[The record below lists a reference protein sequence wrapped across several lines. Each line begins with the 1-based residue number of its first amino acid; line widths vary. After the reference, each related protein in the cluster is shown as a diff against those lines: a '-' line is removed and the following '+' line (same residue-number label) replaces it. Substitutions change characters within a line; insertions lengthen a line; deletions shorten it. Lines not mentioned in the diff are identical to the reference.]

1 MTAID
6 IATARAVLQVLKNA
20 TKKDIE
26 RAFRNLSK
34 KLHPDRLSEANRT
47 AEANERFA
55 EASNAKDLLLRHL
68 DETGGLSPS
77 SCCNVP
83 KADPPIPR
91 KSNRESASRSAPRK
105 NYRQA
110 ASSTPHD
117 KENKPFSSPYSAE
130 QERKEEEEFKDA
142 WRKVCEIFARE
153 KNVPYE
159 DPFQEAV
166 PKAREKSKK
175 PSTTTTVPSKKGVQA
190 ASEKVAAAP
199 SFKNGTVKVS
209 VSHQKK
215 PLKKPED
222 PFQEAVPK
230 AREKSK
236 KHSTTTTVPSK
247 KGVQVASE
255 KVAAAPSK
263 FKNGTVED
271 SSLSPQKKPLKKAR
285 IIEDVD
291 DSLPHPKKPVKMRRF
306 IVEDEDSSDGSCC
319 TSSKSYINS
328 CATYGNNQAA
338 SEKVAAA
345 PSIFKN
351 GTVEDSSLLPQK
363 EPLKKALIIEDVDDS
378 LPHPKKPVKM
388 RRFIVED
395 EDSSDGS
402 CCTSSKSYINSCAT
416 YGNNGGDDGK
426 RSAQTPSSNSHGS
439 RGWRYYQYTSNS
451 SNSRGGNGGWG
462 HGGPPS
468 TPPPG
473 GGGRNNGGSCGY
485 PPWNRPLSTEG
496 DNNKRKYPFGHFADR
511 KRSRSSPSPPLLNS
525 PNSQVSSKWGN
536 SSGWGSSLLNSP
548 NSQVSRKWG
557 NSSGWGSI
565 FLLTEADIVVL

>member
-190 ASEKVAAAP
+190 AFEKVAAAP

-291 DSLPHPKKPVKMRRF
+291 DFLPHPKKPVKMRRF

-319 TSSKSYINS
+319 TNHL
-328 CATYGNNQAA
+328 T
-338 SEKVAAA
+338 
-345 PSIFKN
+345 KN
-351 GTVEDSSLLPQK
+351 VG
-363 EPLKKALIIEDVDDS
+363 
-378 LPHPKKPVKM
+378 
-388 RRFIVED
+388 
-395 EDSSDGS
+395 
-402 CCTSSKSYINSCAT
+402 
-416 YGNNGGDDGK
+416 
-426 RSAQTPSSNSHGS
+426 
-439 RGWRYYQYTSNS
+439 
-451 SNSRGGNGGWG
+451 
-462 HGGPPS
+462 
-468 TPPPG
+468 
-473 GGGRNNGGSCGY
+473 
-485 PPWNRPLSTEG
+485 
-496 DNNKRKYPFGHFADR
+496 
-511 KRSRSSPSPPLLNS
+511 
-525 PNSQVSSKWGN
+525 
-536 SSGWGSSLLNSP
+536 
-548 NSQVSRKWG
+548 
-557 NSSGWGSI
+557 
-565 FLLTEADIVVL
+565 